1 MIKFCCW
8 TVFNLLLPL
17 LICHMHGVG
26 NFRKSLYRS
35 HVSDPIYHPM
45 KMVIMN
51 YESVTNL
58 FLKIPC
64 HDIIYCLPL
73 YTRIGRMQWREQAN
87 SDFFFCWWLN
97 ATFSNMWA
105 ISWWLVLVLE
115 EARVPGENHR
125 PWASNWVTL
134 SLAAVIYKASGK
146 PMPYWW

>member
-87 SDFFFCWWLN
+87 SDFFFLVIKCHFQQYVSYIMV
-97 ATFSNMWA
+97 TSFSAGRSQSTRREPPTMSKQLGNF
-105 ISWWLVLVLE
+105 ITCSCNL
-115 EARVPGENHR
+115 
-125 PWASNWVTL
+125 
-134 SLAAVIYKASGK
+134 
-146 PMPYWW
+146 